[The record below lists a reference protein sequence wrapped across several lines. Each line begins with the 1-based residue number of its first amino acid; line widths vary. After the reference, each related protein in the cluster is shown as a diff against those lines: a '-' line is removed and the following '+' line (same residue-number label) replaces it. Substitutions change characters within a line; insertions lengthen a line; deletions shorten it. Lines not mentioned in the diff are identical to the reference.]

1 MSAIRIED
9 LIAYLQNGGKD
20 VQALNSQ
27 YKEHVQHVQTPSPR
41 RMEQS
46 IFTNIVKMTN
56 EMNKAEQMKQANTR
70 LFDQVK
76 QAFKDIHEWTEEEDG
91 DGLLYEEA
99 TIDLNAEEHPHVN
112 CYTVCIK
119 HYEDEQRFEV
129 DTDIHMNNDYDD
141 HFYDE
146 SSYYYDGTFQ
156 SGMDQVQS
164 ALVKQLTALIDSSDA
179 FMIAVAKV
187 APIIRQEIDRLL
199 THVNRLAYCPERPP
213 MPTIDGVTRVGSI
226 CYRKDTLRGWMF
238 DPFLEKN
245 PTITDDHIRQV
256 LNEKQYKNVVS
267 TI

>member
-46 IFTNIVKMTN
+46 IFTNIVQMAN
-56 EMNKAEQMKQANTR
+56 EMNKAEQLKQANTR

-76 QAFKDIHEWTEEEDG
+76 QAFKDAHEWDEVLTYNDEECEQHI
-91 DGLLYEEA
+91 
-99 TIDLNAEEHPHVN
+99 IDLDAEHPLVN
-112 CYTVCIK
+112 CFTVRIR
-119 HYEDEQRFEV
+119 HWVEQALIEV
-129 DTDIHMNNDYDD
+129 DTDIHMNTDYDD
-141 HFYDE
+141 HFYQE
-146 SSYYYDGTFQ
+146 SGYYYDTFD
-156 SGMDQVQS
+156 SGMEDIET

-226 CYRKDTLRGWMF
+226 CYRKNVIRRWMF

-256 LNEKQYKNVVS
+256 LNEKQYENVVS